1 MLVLLA
7 NYGLRQKRLKREKSV
22 INQLS
27 LYVLAQ
33 LSIIRRHVS
42 LVVERRSSSTIEKGK
57 RLRTAMYYTAESA

>member
-22 INQLS
+22 INRLS
-27 LYVLAQ
+27 LYVLTL

-57 RLRTAMYYTAESA
+57 RLQTAMYYAVESA